1 MEVPPPA
8 CLKRSLYV
16 PNKTLMGPGP
26 SNCSQRVLTS
36 LMNPVLGHLHP
47 ECLEIMDEIKEGI
60 KYVFQTKNDATMCIS
75 GSGHAGMEAALCN
88 LIEDGDVVL
97 LGTTGLWG
105 HRAAEMA
112 KRYGGDV
119 RFVES
124 RFGRSLK
131 LDEIEFAFEGHKPNI
146 FFLAQGDSST
156 GILQRQLKEIGEI
169 CRKYNC
175 LFVVDTV
182 ASLGGTEFYMD
193 NWSVDVAYTGSQKVL
208 GAPPGITPI
217 SFSKRAMQHIVER
230 KTKVKVYYFDATLI
244 GQYWNCFGGS
254 RIYHHTISSTL
265 LYGLR
270 ESLAQLC
277 AQGLTSVIM
286 RHEQCS
292 YRLQHGISELGLE
305 MFVPNANDR
314 LPTVNTIK
322 VPAGVDWRKV
332 AEYTMRKYNLE
343 ISGGLGPTV
352 EQVFRIGLM
361 GENATF
367 ERVDLV
373 LNVLHEA
380 IQSCKRDVNEKSKI

>member
-1 MEVPPPA
+1 
-8 CLKRSLYV
+8 
-16 PNKTLMGPGP
+16 
-26 SNCSQRVLTS
+26 
-36 LMNPVLGHLHP
+36 
-47 ECLEIMDEIKEGI
+47 MDAIKEGI
-60 KYVFQTKNDATMCIS
+60 KYVFQTRNEATMCIS

-97 LGTTGLWG
+97 LGTTGIWG

-119 RFVES
+119 RFVEA
-124 RFGRSLK
+124 RFGRSLN
-131 LDEIEFAFEGHKPNI
+131 LDEIEFAFEGHKPSI

-156 GILQRQLKEIGEI
+156 GILQNHLKEIGDI
-169 CRKYNC
+169 CRKNNC
-175 LFVVDTV
+175 LFIVDTV
-182 ASLGGTEFYMD
+182 ASLGGTDFYMD
-193 NWSVDVAYTGSQKVL
+193 RWQVDVTYTGSQKVL

-217 SFSKRAMQHIVER
+217 SFSKRAIKHIVAR
-230 KTKVKVYYFDATLI
+230 KSKVKVYYFDATLV

-270 ESLAQLC
+270 EALAQIC
-277 AQGLTSVIM
+277 DQGLQSVIN
-286 RHEQCS
+286 RHKQCS
-292 YRLQHGISELGLE
+292 ERLQKGLAELGLE
-305 MFVPNANDR
+305 MFVPNASVR
-314 LPTVNTIK
+314 LPTVNTVK
-322 VPAGVDWRKV
+322 VPMGVDWRKV
-332 AEYTMRKYNLE
+332 ADYTMRKYNLE

-380 IQSCKRDVNEKSKI
+380 IQSVKKESKEKSKI